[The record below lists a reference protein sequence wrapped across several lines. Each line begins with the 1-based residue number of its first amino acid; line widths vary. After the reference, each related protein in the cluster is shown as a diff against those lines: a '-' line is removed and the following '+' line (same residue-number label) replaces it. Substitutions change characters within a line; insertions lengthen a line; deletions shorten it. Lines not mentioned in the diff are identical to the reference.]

1 MSGMNTTTSHPNSGL
16 FDLTGKIALVTGSTR
31 GLGLAIARGLG
42 AAGARVI
49 LNGTKPAGLE
59 AAMHALRAE
68 GLDAGG
74 RVFDVTDAEQVNA
87 AVQDILGDDGR
98 IDVLINNAGIQIRG
112 PLEDFAPGDWR
123 RIIEVNLT
131 SAFLVARAAVKD
143 MLARQAGKII
153 NICSMQS
160 ELGRPGIAPYAA
172 SKGGLKMLTR
182 AMAAEW
188 GKHNIQVNGIGPGYF
203 MTDMTKSL
211 AADKKFDEW
220 LRGRTPA
227 GRWGRPE
234 ELVGPA
240 IFLASAASSYVN
252 GQILYVDG
260 GMLASV

>member
-1 MSGMNTTTSHPNSGL
+1 MKEHLPKPTPGL

-42 AAGARVI
+42 AAGARIV
-49 LNGTKPAGLE
+49 LNGT
-59 AAMHALRAE
+59 RQE
-68 GLDAGG
+68 GLDAAIRVLRHQGIETGG
-74 RVFDVTDAEQVNA
+74 RVFDVTDAGQVSA
-87 AVQDILGDDGR
+87 AMQNILQKFGR
-98 IDVLINNAGIQIRG
+98 LDVLVNNAGIQIRG
-112 PLEDFAPGDWR
+112 PLADFKPDDWR
-123 RIIEVNLT
+123 RILEVNLT
-131 SAFLVARAAVKD
+131 SAFIVARAVVKD

-188 GKHNIQVNGIGPGYF
+188 GKYNIQVNGIGPGYF
-203 MTDMTKSL
+203 LTDMTRPL
-211 AADKKFDEW
+211 AADEKFDAW

-234 ELVGPA
+234 ELTGPA
-240 IFLASAASSYVN
+240 VFLASDASSYVN

-260 GMLASV
+260 GMLACV